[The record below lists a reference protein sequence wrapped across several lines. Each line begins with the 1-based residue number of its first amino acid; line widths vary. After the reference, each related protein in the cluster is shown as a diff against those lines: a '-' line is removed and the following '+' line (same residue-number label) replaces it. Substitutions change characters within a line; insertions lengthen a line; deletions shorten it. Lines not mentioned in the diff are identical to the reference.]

1 MEQFFKSVAAT
12 IVGIFAFGVIMIIF
26 GFICLFGMVASS
38 SGTPSLLDNSVM
50 VLKLQGE
57 ISDKAEEDWLG
68 EITGNQFNQL
78 GMNKILS
85 AIHKAKKEDKVKGIY
100 LETGI
105 LQTDYATLQE
115 IRGALADFKKSG
127 KWIIAYGDN
136 FSQGGYYL
144 SSVANKVY
152 VNPEGNIDWHGIA
165 SQTQYIKDVAAKFG
179 VHFTVVK
186 VGKYKS
192 FTEMYTEDKMSDAN
206 REQVSR
212 YINGLWQQILTE
224 VSASRNI
231 NKDSLNH
238 YADGIMA
245 FEDSQLLKSR
255 KLVDGFCYY
264 DEIRDI
270 VKKQL
275 GLKSDEKIHQA
286 SMDDVNAAVEDS
298 NALGDQIAIY
308 YCQGN
313 IVSAASSSLYG
324 SGQEIVSKQV
334 IKDLQELG
342 DDDNIKAVVLR
353 INSGGGEAY
362 ASEQLWR
369 AVSML
374 NKKKPVVVSMGG
386 MTASGAY
393 YMSMGAR
400 YVMAQPTTL
409 TGSIGIFGALPDWSD
424 LMTQKLGF
432 KYDEVKT
439 NRHSS
444 YGTAGST
451 RHWTP
456 EEIGI
461 LQANVNRGYALFR
474 KRVADGRK
482 LPVEQ
487 VEQIAQGRVWL
498 GTDAKSIKLVDGLG
512 NLNDAIAKA
521 AQLAKISDYGTQEYP
536 ASADWMDQLLDR
548 VSGTSGSY
556 LDEQLRLTLGDLYKP
571 FMTIRN
577 MKEKE
582 PVQATLPFILNIQQ
596 LGTYIKFGINI

>member
-192 FTEMYTEDKMSDAN
+192 FSEMYTEDKMSDAN

-264 DEIRDI
+264 DEIRDV

-298 NALGDQIAIY
+298 NALDDQIAIY

-324 SGQEIVSKQV
+324 NGQEIVSKQV

-582 PVQATLPFILNIQQ
+582 PVQATLPFMLNIQ
-596 LGTYIKFGINI
+596 

>member
-255 KLVDGFCYY
+255 KLVDVFCYY
-264 DEIRDI
+264 DEIRDV

-298 NALGDQIAIY
+298 NALGDQIAVY

-386 MTASGAY
+386 MAASGAY

-582 PVQATLPFILNIQQ
+582 PVQATLPFMLNIQ
-596 LGTYIKFGINI
+596 

>member
-100 LETGI
+100 LETGV

-264 DEIRDI
+264 DEIRDV

-298 NALGDQIAIY
+298 NALGDQIAVY

-582 PVQATLPFILNIQQ
+582 PVQATLPFMLNIQ
-596 LGTYIKFGINI
+596 

>member
-264 DEIRDI
+264 DEIRDV

-286 SMDDVNAAVEDS
+286 SMDDVNATVEDS
-298 NALGDQIAIY
+298 NAMGDQIAIY

-482 LPVEQ
+482 LPIEQ

-582 PVQATLPFILNIQQ
+582 PVQATLPFMLNIQ
-596 LGTYIKFGINI
+596 

>member
-127 KWIIAYGDN
+127 KCIIAYGDN

-264 DEIRDI
+264 DEIRDV

-582 PVQATLPFILNIQQ
+582 PVQATLPFMLNIQ
-596 LGTYIKFGINI
+596 

>member
-264 DEIRDI
+264 DEIRDV

-286 SMDDVNAAVEDS
+286 SMDYVNAAVEDS
-298 NALGDQIAIY
+298 NALDDQIAIY

-582 PVQATLPFILNIQQ
+582 PVQATLPFMLNIQ
-596 LGTYIKFGINI
+596 

>member
-264 DEIRDI
+264 DEIRDV

-298 NALGDQIAIY
+298 NALGDQIAVY

-482 LPVEQ
+482 LPGEQ
-487 VEQIAQGRVWL
+487 IEQIAQGRVWL

-577 MKEKE
+577 MKEKK
-582 PVQATLPFILNIQQ
+582 PVQATLPFMLNIQ
-596 LGTYIKFGINI
+596 

>member
-127 KWIIAYGDN
+127 KGIIVYGDN

-264 DEIRDI
+264 DEIRDV

-298 NALGDQIAIY
+298 NALGDQIAVY

-582 PVQATLPFILNIQQ
+582 PVQATLPFMLNIQ
-596 LGTYIKFGINI
+596 

>member
-264 DEIRDI
+264 DEIRDV

-275 GLKSDEKIHQA
+275 GLKNDEKIHQA

-298 NALGDQIAIY
+298 NALGDQIAVY

-439 NRHSS
+439 NHHSS

-582 PVQATLPFILNIQQ
+582 PVQATLPFMLNIQ
-596 LGTYIKFGINI
+596 

>member
-264 DEIRDI
+264 DEIRDV

-275 GLKSDEKIHQA
+275 GLKSDEKIHQV

-298 NALGDQIAIY
+298 NALGDQIAVY

-482 LPVEQ
+482 LPIEQ

-582 PVQATLPFILNIQQ
+582 PVQATLPFMLNIQ
-596 LGTYIKFGINI
+596 

>member
-264 DEIRDI
+264 DEIRDV

-298 NALGDQIAIY
+298 NALGDQIAVY

-521 AQLAKISDYGTQEYP
+521 AQLAKISNYGTQEYP

-582 PVQATLPFILNIQQ
+582 PVQATLPFMLNIQ
-596 LGTYIKFGINI
+596 

>member
-264 DEIRDI
+264 DEIRDV

-342 DDDNIKAVVLR
+342 NDDNIKAVVLR

-582 PVQATLPFILNIQQ
+582 PVQATLPFMLNIQ
-596 LGTYIKFGINI
+596 

>member
-264 DEIRDI
+264 DEIRDV

-275 GLKSDEKIHQA
+275 DLKSDEKIHQA

-582 PVQATLPFILNIQQ
+582 PVQATLPFMLNIQ
-596 LGTYIKFGINI
+596 

>member
-1 MEQFFKSVAAT
+1 MKQFFKYVAAT
-12 IVGIFAFGVIMIIF
+12 IIGLFAFGVIMIIF

-264 DEIRDI
+264 DEIRDV

-286 SMDDVNAAVEDS
+286 SMDDVNAAVEDG
-298 NALGDQIAIY
+298 NALGDQIAVY

-556 LDEQLRLTLGDLYKP
+556 LDEQLRLTLGDLYKT

-582 PVQATLPFILNIQQ
+582 PVQATLPFMLNIQ
-596 LGTYIKFGINI
+596 

>member
-1 MEQFFKSVAAT
+1 MEQFFKSVAAN

-206 REQVSR
+206 RKQVSR

-264 DEIRDI
+264 DEIRDV

-286 SMDDVNAAVEDS
+286 SMDDVNAAVEDG
-298 NALGDQIAIY
+298 NALGDQIAVY

-582 PVQATLPFILNIQQ
+582 PVQATLPFMLNIQ
-596 LGTYIKFGINI
+596 

>member
-1 MEQFFKSVAAT
+1 MEQFFKSVAAN

-264 DEIRDI
+264 DEIRDV

-286 SMDDVNAAVEDS
+286 SMDDVNATVEDS
-298 NALGDQIAIY
+298 NALGDQIAVY

-334 IKDLQELG
+334 IKDFQELG

-498 GTDAKSIKLVDGLG
+498 GTNAKSIKLVDGLG

-582 PVQATLPFILNIQQ
+582 PVQATLPFMLNIQ
-596 LGTYIKFGINI
+596 

>member
-206 REQVSR
+206 RKQVSR

-264 DEIRDI
+264 DEIRDV

-286 SMDDVNAAVEDS
+286 SMDDVNAAVEDG
-298 NALGDQIAIY
+298 NALGDQIAVY

-536 ASADWMDQLLDR
+536 ASADWMVQLLDR

-556 LDEQLRLTLGDLYKP
+556 LDEQL
-571 FMTIRN
+571 
-577 MKEKE
+577 
-582 PVQATLPFILNIQQ
+582 
-596 LGTYIKFGINI
+596 

>member
-100 LETGI
+100 LETDI

-264 DEIRDI
+264 DEIRDV

-298 NALGDQIAIY
+298 NALGDQIAVY

-482 LPVEQ
+482 LPIEQ

-582 PVQATLPFILNIQQ
+582 PVQATLPFMLNIQ
-596 LGTYIKFGINI
+596 

>member
-264 DEIRDI
+264 DEIRDV

-298 NALGDQIAIY
+298 NALDDQIAIY

-324 SGQEIVSKQV
+324 NGQEIVSKQV

-521 AQLAKISDYGTQEYP
+521 AQLAKISDYGIQEYP

-582 PVQATLPFILNIQQ
+582 PVQATLPFMLNIQ
-596 LGTYIKFGINI
+596 

>member
-38 SGTPSLLDNSVM
+38 SGPPSLLDNSVM

-264 DEIRDI
+264 DEIRDV

-298 NALGDQIAIY
+298 NALGDQIAVY

-400 YVMAQPTTL
+400 YMMAQPTTL

-582 PVQATLPFILNIQQ
+582 PVQATLPFMLNIQ
-596 LGTYIKFGINI
+596 

>member
-264 DEIRDI
+264 DEIRDV

-286 SMDDVNAAVEDS
+286 SMDDVNAAVEDG
-298 NALGDQIAIY
+298 NALGDQIAVY

-386 MTASGAY
+386 MTASGGY

-400 YVMAQPTTL
+400 YAMAQPTTL

-536 ASADWMDQLLDR
+536 ASADWIDQLLDR

-582 PVQATLPFILNIQQ
+582 PVQATLPFMLNIQ
-596 LGTYIKFGINI
+596 

>member
-264 DEIRDI
+264 DEIRDV

-298 NALGDQIAIY
+298 NALGDQIAVY

-313 IVSAASSSLYG
+313 IVSAASSCLYG

-536 ASADWMDQLLDR
+536 ASADWIDQLLDR

-582 PVQATLPFILNIQQ
+582 PVQATLPFMLNIQ
-596 LGTYIKFGINI
+596 

>member
-192 FTEMYTEDKMSDAN
+192 FTEIYTEDKMSDAN

-264 DEIRDI
+264 DEIRDV

-298 NALGDQIAIY
+298 NALDDQIAIY

-324 SGQEIVSKQV
+324 NGQEIVSKQV

-582 PVQATLPFILNIQQ
+582 PVQATLPFMLNIQ
-596 LGTYIKFGINI
+596 

>member
-264 DEIRDI
+264 DEIRDV

-298 NALGDQIAIY
+298 NALGDQIAVY

-313 IVSAASSSLYG
+313 IVSAASSSLYE

-582 PVQATLPFILNIQQ
+582 PVQATLPFMLNIQ
-596 LGTYIKFGINI
+596 

>member
-264 DEIRDI
+264 DEIRDV

-536 ASADWMDQLLDR
+536 ASVDWMDQLLDR

-582 PVQATLPFILNIQQ
+582 PVQATLPFMLNIQ
-596 LGTYIKFGINI
+596 

>member
-57 ISDKAEEDWLG
+57 ISDKAEENWLG

-264 DEIRDI
+264 DEIRDV

-487 VEQIAQGRVWL
+487 VEQIAQGRVWS

-582 PVQATLPFILNIQQ
+582 PVQATLPFMLNIQ
-596 LGTYIKFGINI
+596 

>member
-85 AIHKAKKEDKVKGIY
+85 AIHKAKKEDKAKGIY

-264 DEIRDI
+264 DEIRDV

-286 SMDDVNAAVEDS
+286 SMDDVNVAVEDS
-298 NALGDQIAIY
+298 NAMGDQIAIY

-342 DDDNIKAVVLR
+342 DDYNIKAVVLR

-482 LPVEQ
+482 LPIEQ

-582 PVQATLPFILNIQQ
+582 PVQATLPFMLNIQ
-596 LGTYIKFGINI
+596 

>member
-264 DEIRDI
+264 DEIRDV

-286 SMDDVNAAVEDS
+286 SMDDVNAAVKDS
-298 NALGDQIAIY
+298 NALGDQIAVY

-374 NKKKPVVVSMGG
+374 NKKKPVVVSMGE

-582 PVQATLPFILNIQQ
+582 PVQATLPFMLNIQ
-596 LGTYIKFGINI
+596 